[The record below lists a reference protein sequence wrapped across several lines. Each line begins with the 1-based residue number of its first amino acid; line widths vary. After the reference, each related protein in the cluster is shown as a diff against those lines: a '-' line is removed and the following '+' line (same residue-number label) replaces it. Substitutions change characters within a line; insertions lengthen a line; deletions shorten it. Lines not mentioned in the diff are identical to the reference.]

1 MTSSDNK
8 TLAGKVVLIT
18 GAVRR
23 SGRATALELAKCGAS
38 IAINTRASID
48 EANAVKAEIE
58 ALGVKAGVYLCDV
71 TDEAGVVSM
80 VEAIGKEL
88 GPVDILINN
97 AADRGRVP
105 TLDLSLAEFRRIIS
119 IILEGAFLCSRSV
132 LPHMVEQQWG
142 RIVNISGVGH
152 YVGYAERVHVH
163 AGKGGLEAM
172 THSLSSEFCEHGI
185 TVNTVSVGK
194 VGGER
199 PASAGPH
206 PKNVPD
212 APPIGFEGEP
222 ADIANAV
229 CFLCQPAS
237 RFITG
242 ANLHVNGNEY
252 LA

>member
-132 LPHMVEQQWG
+132 LPHMV
-142 RIVNISGVGH
+142 IMS
-152 YVGYAERVHVH
+152 
-163 AGKGGLEAM
+163 AM
-172 THSLSSEFCEHGI
+172 RSASTSTRARAAL
-185 TVNTVSVGK
+185 
-194 VGGER
+194 R
-199 PASAGPH
+199 P
-206 PKNVPD
+206 
-212 APPIGFEGEP
+212 
-222 ADIANAV
+222 
-229 CFLCQPAS
+229 
-237 RFITG
+237 
-242 ANLHVNGNEY
+242 
-252 LA
+252 